1 MMEGRAWSLLP
12 PFGMMTLQA
21 VSKREVVLASVAW
34 ALVDFFRG
42 LLASTGFVTRL
53 DLLEE
58 DTERGLIAGRVA

>member
-1 MMEGRAWSLLP
+1 
-12 PFGMMTLQA
+12 MTLRA